1 MISVAILEYYYAD
14 DKSEWDMIVSK
25 GKKWIRKQKSL
36 DANKKKELEN
46 KIKEM
51 ISGNTEEEWI
61 KL

>member
-51 ISGNTEEEWI
+51 ISGNTEEE
-61 KL
+61 